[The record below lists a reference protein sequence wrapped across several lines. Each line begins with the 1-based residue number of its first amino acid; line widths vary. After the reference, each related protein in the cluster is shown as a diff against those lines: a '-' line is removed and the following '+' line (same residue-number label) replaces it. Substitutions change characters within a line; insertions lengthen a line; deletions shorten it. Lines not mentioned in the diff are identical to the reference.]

1 MNKDWTGNNNLYV
14 CNHRTKDSMV
24 AAHDLYC
31 THPDSIKLFL
41 NKAKE
46 RHLDIPKQIWEP
58 AAGLN
63 SIVNVLKENKY
74 DVLATDLVDRG
85 LNQENLDFLQQTKES
100 VKRYKPYLKCIF
112 TNPPYAFAKE
122 FVEKSLELLEN
133 DGICIMFLKLTFLE
147 SKKRYS
153 LFKNHKLKHVWI
165 YSERQGCGKNTTMFE
180 NSGAAAYAMFIW
192 YNSYDGLP
200 EIDWI

>member
-1 MNKDWTGNNNLYV
+1 MKDWSGNNNLYI
-14 CNHRTKDSMV
+14 CNHRTKESMV
-24 AAHDLYC
+24 AEYDLYC
-31 THPDSIKLFL
+31 THPDSIQLFL

-46 RHLDIPKQIWEP
+46 RNLYIPNQIWEP

-63 SIVNVLKENKY
+63 SIVNVLKENGY

-85 LNQENLDFLQQTKES
+85 LNQENLDFLQQTRES
-100 VKRYKPYLKCIF
+100 VQIYKPYLKCIF

-122 FVEKSLELLEN
+122 FVEKSLELLDP

-153 LFKNHKLKHVWI
+153 LFQNHKLKHVWI
-165 YSERQGCGKNTTMFE
+165 YSERQGCGKNTTTFE

-192 YNSYDGLP
+192 DNSYDGLP